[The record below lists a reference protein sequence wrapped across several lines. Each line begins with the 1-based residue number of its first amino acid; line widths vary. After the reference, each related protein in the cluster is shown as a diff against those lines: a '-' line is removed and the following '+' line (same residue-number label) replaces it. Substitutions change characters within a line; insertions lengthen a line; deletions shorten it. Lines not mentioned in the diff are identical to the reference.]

1 MNVQASSIWARLP
14 TLLPHG
20 QTLPEDVWRRRHH
33 ALLAILWAHV
43 PVLTVFALAQGYT
56 AFHAVLHGAPVVA
69 CAVLATFAGR
79 DRRFASTV
87 VSFGLISCS
96 ALLVHSWNGA
106 IEAHFHFFVMIA
118 LLALYEDWM
127 PFLLAAAYVV
137 VHHGFMGALDPG
149 GVYNH
154 ADAAAHP
161 WKWAGIHGLF
171 VTAAGIA
178 SVAAWRMNED
188 VRAETFAAYSK
199 ARASEQ
205 AASQSQRQLAEAQKL
220 AHVGSFEWHVGSGEL
235 YWSDELF
242 RIFGLDSETWEPSY
256 ESFLAAVHPDDR
268 DRVQREIE
276 TSMANREPFRD
287 QYRIVRPSGRERV
300 IEARG
305 EFVSADE
312 DGPVKMIGSA
322 QDVTEQHR
330 LERYQEVRYAI
341 ADTLSRANALEEVAP
356 EVLETTRS
364 VGGWDDATL
373 WWVDEDAGVLT
384 SDRGVAAADGPAAR
398 AWKTGEPCFEPTTAF
413 PIRGHG
419 SVCAVVELEGAD
431 GPPDAHLRELM
442 STVTDNI
449 GHFLQSKRFEK
460 ELQLKQAAEREH
472 RTKSEFLSR
481 ISHELRTPLNAI
493 LGFAQVLEL
502 GDLDQD
508 EQQSVRQILKGGTH
522 LLELINEVLEIS
534 RVESGNMSVSLEP
547 VCVPE
552 IVSDALDLVRP
563 LAAQHTVTLDNTLSG
578 QDDRYIQADK
588 QRLKQVLLNLLSNG
602 IKYNREGGTVTISLE
617 EGSGDR
623 VLISVKDTGKGI
635 PADKLTNVFNAFD
648 RLGAEQS
655 AIEGT
660 GLGLTLSKLLVE
672 GMGGTLSVESEVDVG
687 STFIVALPRSEPA
700 EDRSESPTL
709 SKRVPGAAQN
719 GSAGPTILYIEDNP
733 SNVKL
738 VERVLDERGSSTLL
752 TAMDGSLGVELA
764 RQHRPALVLLD
775 LHLPV
780 IDGQE
785 VLKRLQ
791 ADEATRGIPVVVLS
805 ADATPARVAEVLDA
819 GATAFLTKPLDVQRF
834 MVVLDEALAEGIAA

>member
-1 MNVQASSIWARLP
+1 MIRSELVQ
-14 TLLPHG
+14 
-20 QTLPEDVWRRRHH
+20 
-33 ALLAILWAHV
+33 
-43 PVLTVFALAQGYT
+43 
-56 AFHAVLHGAPVVA
+56 
-69 CAVLATFAGR
+69 
-79 DRRFASTV
+79 
-87 VSFGLISCS
+87 
-96 ALLVHSWNGA
+96 LLVQDN
-106 IEAHFHFFVMIA
+106 
-118 LLALYEDWM
+118 
-127 PFLLAAAYVV
+127 
-137 VHHGFMGALDPG
+137 PG
-149 GVYNH
+149 
-154 ADAAAHP
+154 
-161 WKWAGIHGLF
+161 L
-171 VTAAGIA
+171 
-178 SVAAWRMNED
+178 
-188 VRAETFAAYSK
+188 
-199 ARASEQ
+199 
-205 AASQSQRQLAEAQKL
+205 
-220 AHVGSFEWHVGSGEL
+220 
-235 YWSDELF
+235 
-242 RIFGLDSETWEPSY
+242 
-256 ESFLAAVHPDDR
+256 
-268 DRVQREIE
+268 
-276 TSMANREPFRD
+276 
-287 QYRIVRPSGRERV
+287 
-300 IEARG
+300 
-305 EFVSADE
+305 
-312 DGPVKMIGSA
+312 
-322 QDVTEQHR
+322 
-330 LERYQEVRYAI
+330 
-341 ADTLSRANALEEVAP
+341 
-356 EVLETTRS
+356 
-364 VGGWDDATL
+364 
-373 WWVDEDAGVLT
+373 
-384 SDRGVAAADGPAAR
+384 
-398 AWKTGEPCFEPTTAF
+398 
-413 PIRGHG
+413 
-419 SVCAVVELEGAD
+419 
-431 GPPDAHLRELM
+431 
-442 STVTDNI
+442 
-449 GHFLQSKRFEK
+449 
-460 ELQLKQAAEREH
+460 
-472 RTKSEFLSR
+472 
-481 ISHELRTPLNAI
+481 
-493 LGFAQVLEL
+493 
-502 GDLDQD
+502 
-508 EQQSVRQILKGGTH
+508 SVR
-522 LLELINEVLEIS
+522 EVEK
-534 RVESGNMSVSLEP
+534 
-547 VCVPE
+547 